1 MLLWESSRYPPG
13 QTITRSASRCAL
25 ARGEHHREGIGTK
38 EGRAHLQEP
47 QHQARGVLQPTTNAL
62 AIGPTQGGVPAHR
75 GEHRWLRG
83 RPAADAVYRAS
94 GIELFQRIEQGL
106 EQDSVPAVEDSE
118 KVRCRNCQTL
128 SPSDAAG
135 STAVPPY
142 WELPSITAL
151 GFTGKAA
158 RFGNGASGPA
168 ERVVSAPGIEPRT
181 YFRDKPCDAESARS
195 RAAYNNGMARD
206 AAEVLRDALALP
218 PEARAALVGSLL
230 DSLDVEIDEAA
241 EHAWQTEIRRRLA
254 QLDSGAVQTIPWAE
268 VRSRLHERARS

>member
-1 MLLWESSRYPPG
+1 MSRRILEPLVEALGLDLLNVHYAVTQPQPGQDAARLRQAGSARHRCARCITMLLWESSRYPPG

-94 GIELFQRIEQGL
+94 GIELLQRIEQGL
-106 EQDSVPAVEDSE
+106 EQDPVPAVEDSE

-181 YFRDKPCDAESARS
+181 Y
-195 RAAYNNGMARD
+195 
-206 AAEVLRDALALP
+206 
-218 PEARAALVGSLL
+218 
-230 DSLDVEIDEAA
+230 
-241 EHAWQTEIRRRLA
+241 
-254 QLDSGAVQTIPWAE
+254 
-268 VRSRLHERARS
+268 